1 MHYWV
6 KFNSLQQHFLVYFH
20 LKDEHDSGSSSTSSK
35 PIDKSVRLVDA
46 NVDISHVATPSEQ
59 QWIYL
64 KRHLFRSL
72 YLN

>member
-1 MHYWV
+1 MTRV
-6 KFNSLQQHFLVYFH
+6 DPVLLQSL
-20 LKDEHDSGSSSTSSK
+20 SITT
-35 PIDKSVRLVDA
+35 VRPVDA

-64 KRHLFRSL
+64 KCHLFRSL